1 MSIDLFINIKT
12 TNKASNSS
20 FTKNCMFLSN
30 KITAGHWTIILTALI
45 FYKMLLS
52 IFIIAD
58 RISVDCLWHFV

>member
-1 MSIDLFINIKT
+1 MNIDLFIYIKT

-45 FYKMLLS
+45 F
-52 IFIIAD
+52 
-58 RISVDCLWHFV
+58 